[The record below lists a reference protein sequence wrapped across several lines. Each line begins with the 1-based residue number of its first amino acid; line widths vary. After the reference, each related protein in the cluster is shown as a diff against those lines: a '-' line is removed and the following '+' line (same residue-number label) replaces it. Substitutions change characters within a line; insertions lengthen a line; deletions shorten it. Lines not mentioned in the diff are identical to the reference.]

1 MPGFEARQHTPAH
14 PAPLL
19 SAQDLRQVAFHRPP
33 PGQPGYDEQQVDD
46 FLDRIEATLLGRD
59 DVGEQDVRRMRFRP
73 ARPGYHAAEVDVF
86 MDLVAETLRSTP
98 QRRQAVAP
106 AQGAHAT
113 STGMRPAPRLTPQ
126 DVRGVRFHKPRPG
139 NRGYH
144 EGEID
149 AFLDRIEATL
159 AGRDS
164 LTAIEVQ
171 EIEFR
176 FAPPGQAG
184 YDEDDVD
191 TFLDLVVVT
200 LERTPAPPVRPRP
213 GVGTRPLTARDVRT
227 VGFGKPPRGRRG
239 YQESQVDK
247 FLDRI
252 ENTLLGQDDLTAR
265 EIREVRF
272 SRPIFGRRGY
282 DETEVDAFLSRV
294 EKQLDDGPPKAGPIP
309 PEART
314 TPPKTG
320 VTPPQARTTSP
331 KAGATPP
338 KTRTTPSKA
347 GGTPPQ
353 ARTTGPEAGA
363 IPPQARTASPRA
375 GAIPPKAV
383 AIPPITS
390 WKQLRMLDL
399 PLAGPTRRGYRT
411 SQVDRVLEEI
421 GIALDGMI
429 GASSAEVAKTRFTLS
444 LMNGQGYDCAFIDEL
459 MPLLT
464 AELRRRGR

>member
-1 MPGFEARQHTPAH
+1 MAGFEARQHTPAH

-46 FLDRIEATLLGRD
+46 FLDRIENTLLGRD
-59 DVGEQDVRRMRFRP
+59 DVAEQDVRRMRFHP

-86 MDLVAETLRSTP
+86 MDLVAETLKSTP

-113 STGMRPAPRLTPQ
+113 STGMRPASAPRLTPQ

-144 EGEID
+144 EDEID
-149 AFLDRIEATL
+149 AFLDRIENTL
-159 AGRDS
+159 AGRDD

-171 EIEFR
+171 EIEFS
-176 FAPPGQAG
+176 FAPPGRTG

-200 LERTPAPPVRPRP
+200 LERAPAPPHDRLPATPRDRVPATPSDRFPAPPRDRVPATPRDRVPATPSDRVPAPPPVRPRA
-213 GVGTRPLTARDVRT
+213 GVGARPLTARDVRT

-272 SRPIFGRRGY
+272 SRPIIGRRGY
-282 DETEVDAFLSRV
+282 DETEVDAFLARI
-294 EKQLDDGPPKAGPIP
+294 EKQLGEGPRRP
-309 PEART
+309 
-314 TPPKTG
+314 
-320 VTPPQARTTSP
+320 
-331 KAGATPP
+331 GA
-338 KTRTTPSKA
+338 SA
-347 GGTPPQ
+347 
-353 ARTTGPEAGA
+353 
-363 IPPQARTASPRA
+363 
-375 GAIPPKAV
+375 
-383 AIPPITS
+383 PITS
-390 WKQLRMLDL
+390 WKQLRLIKI
-399 PLAGPTRRGYRT
+399 PVAGPSQRGYRT

-429 GASSAEVAKTRFTLS
+429 GASSADVAKAEFTLS
-444 LMNGQGYDCAFIDEL
+444 LVNGQGYDCAYVDEL
-459 MPLLT
+459 MPLLA

>member
-1 MPGFEARQHTPAH
+1 MAGHEARQHTPAH

-33 PGQPGYDEQQVDD
+33 PGQPGYHEQQVDD

-59 DVGEQDVRRMRFRP
+59 DVTEQDVRRMRFHP

-86 MDLVAETLRSTP
+86 MDLVAETLGSTP
-98 QRRQAVAP
+98 QRRQATAP

-149 AFLDRIEATL
+149 AFLTRIEQTL
-159 AGRDS
+159 TGHDT
-164 LTAIEVQ
+164 LTAHEVQ

-176 FAPPGQAG
+176 YAPPGGIG

-200 LERTPAPPVRPRP
+200 LERTPKLPPSPRP
-213 GVGTRPLTARDVRT
+213 APTTRPLTARDVRT

-252 ENTLLGQDDLTAR
+252 ENTLLGQDNLTAQEVR
-265 EIREVRF
+265 EARF
-272 SRPIFGRRGY
+272 SRPILGRRGY
-282 DETEVDAFLSRV
+282 DETEVDTFLARV
-294 EKQLDDGPPKAGPIP
+294 EKQLSDTPPGPTTIP
-309 PEART
+309 P
-314 TPPKTG
+314 
-320 VTPPQARTTSP
+320 V
-331 KAGATPP
+331 
-338 KTRTTPSKA
+338 
-347 GGTPPQ
+347 
-353 ARTTGPEAGA
+353 
-363 IPPQARTASPRA
+363 
-375 GAIPPKAV
+375 
-383 AIPPITS
+383 TS
-390 WKQLRMLDL
+390 WKQLRMLKI
-399 PLAGPTRRGYRT
+399 PQAAPTQRGYRT
-411 SQVDRVLEEI
+411 SQVDRVLEEV

-429 GASSAEVAKTRFTLS
+429 GATSTEVAKTRFALS
-444 LMNGQGYDCAFIDEL
+444 LTNGQGYDCAYIDEL
-459 MPLLT
+459 IPLLA
-464 AELRRRGR
+464 AELRHRGR

>member
-1 MPGFEARQHTPAH
+1 M
-14 PAPLL
+14 

-46 FLDRIEATLLGRD
+46 FLDRVENTLLGRD
-59 DVGEQDVRRMRFRP
+59 DVSEQDVRLMRFRA

-106 AQGAHAT
+106 ASGAHAT

-149 AFLDRIEATL
+149 AFLERIERTL
-159 AGRDS
+159 AGHDT
-164 LTAIEVQ
+164 LTAAEVQ
-171 EIEFR
+171 DAEFS
-176 FAPPGQAG
+176 FAPPGRVG

-200 LERTPAPPVRPRP
+200 LERTPTPPVRPRP
-213 GVGTRPLTARDVRT
+213 GVGSRPLTARDVRT
-227 VGFGKPPRGRRG
+227 VEFGKPPRGRRG

-252 ENTLLGQDDLTAR
+252 ERTLLGQDDLSA
-265 EIREVRF
+265 EDIREVRF
-272 SRPIFGRRGY
+272 SRPLLGRRGY
-282 DETEVDAFLSRV
+282 DEGEVDAFLARV
-294 EKQLDDGPPKAGPIP
+294 EKQLGDGPP
-309 PEART
+309 R
-314 TPPKTG
+314 
-320 VTPPQARTTSP
+320 
-331 KAGATPP
+331 
-338 KTRTTPSKA
+338 
-347 GGTPPQ
+347 
-353 ARTTGPEAGA
+353 
-363 IPPQARTASPRA
+363 PR
-375 GAIPPKAV
+375 

-390 WKQLRMLDL
+390 WEQLRLLKIPM
-399 PLAGPTRRGYRT
+399 AGADRRGYRT
-411 SQVDRVLEEI
+411 SQVDRTLEEI

-429 GASSAEVAKTRFTLS
+429 GASSEEVAKTRFALA
-444 LMNGQGYDCAFIDEL
+444 LLEGQGYDRAYVDEL
-459 MPLLT
+459 MPLLV